1 MKINDREVRF
11 AYTTGAHCDFSDWV
25 VTHQDSS
32 GAHAQ
37 VVKAVMMHKAFLEM
51 TGDKTTPALTEKEVR
66 GLPLYEFKQLIEE
79 MKAAEARDSERTVEV
94 DEGAGKK
101 GKAAGM
107 K

>member
-1 MKINDREVRF
+1 MKINDREVKF
-11 AYTTGAHCDFSDWV
+11 SYSIGAHCDFSDWV

-32 GAHAQ
+32 GARAQ
-37 VVKAVMMHKAFLEM
+37 VVKAVMMHKAYLEM

-66 GLPLYEFKQLIEE
+66 GLPVYILKEMIEE

-94 DEGAGKK
+94 DEGGAKK
-101 GKAAGM
+101 GKAAT